1 MSTPRDAQADWL
13 RHVLEDKNTEQSPAP
28 LYAWTAANLPGLK
41 KAAAAAPSSGT
52 LSTTADASAGPD
64 DELRRRIFILGVGNL
79 GRLFASS
86 LVKLRRP
93 GSPPP
98 PITLVVH
105 RRELLERWHA
115 NPGIEITRGGRV
127 ERSCVDVDVEW
138 WTEERPVSGPLRE
151 PGAGRGISNLIVAT
165 KAKDALP
172 QADRLRG
179 YLTSKSTVAFTQNG
193 MCPMWPPRGPEYS
206 AHRWPAGDGPNW
218 IACITTHGVISLAPF
233 QSVHA
238 SQAFIS
244 VGPVLLNSHQPGD
257 DSPATYLID
266 QLADA
271 PHLDGK
277 SVSRG
282 DLWVLQ
288 LEKLMINSIINPLT
302 ALLDC
307 KNGELFTA
315 HAQDGAIGKVMDSL
329 IQEAS
334 RVFQALVLNKKI
346 SSEILG
352 EEYVADEKSLKGLLD
367 RLSFDSLRTM
377 VLDVV
382 RENTSSML
390 QDVRAGRT
398 TEIRAFNGWLVET
411 AALLDP
417 NLRLLTHENLIV
429 LVEAGTRLKLGTP
442 ETEQLLSQL

>member
-1 MSTPRDAQADWL
+1 MSCSRDAQADWL
-13 RHVLEDKNTEQSPAP
+13 RHVLEDKNTEPSAP
-28 LYAWTAANLPGLK
+28 LYAWTAANLPDLK
-41 KAAAAAPSSGT
+41 EKTAASSA
-52 LSTTADASAGPD
+52 TTTASAGSLTDD
-64 DELRRRIFILGVGNL
+64 DEWRRRIHILGVGNL

-86 LVKLRRP
+86 LVKLQRP
-93 GSPPP
+93 NSPPP

-105 RRELLERWHA
+105 RRELLERWHS
-115 NPGIEITRGGRV
+115 NPGIEITRDGKV

-138 WTEERPVSGPLRE
+138 WTEEKPVLGPTRE

-172 QADRLRG
+172 QADRLRA
-179 YLTSKSTVAFTQNG
+179 YLSPKSTVAFTQNG

-206 AHRWPAGDGPNW
+206 AHRWPSGDGPNW

-233 QSVHA
+233 QSIHA

-244 VGPVLLNSHQPGD
+244 VGPVLLNCQQPSG

-288 LEKLMINSIINPLT
+288 LEKLMINSVINPLT

-307 KNGELFTA
+307 KNGDLFTA
-315 HAQDGAIGKVMDSL
+315 HAQNGVIGGVINSL
-329 IQEAS
+329 IEEAS
-334 RVFQALVLNKKI
+334 RVFQALVSDKRI
-346 SSEILG
+346 SSKILG
-352 EEYVADEKSLKGLLD
+352 EEYVADEKSMKSLLERFSFD
-367 RLSFDSLRTM
+367 RLHTM
-377 VLDVV
+377 MLDVGFKV
-382 RENTSSML
+382 RDNTSSML

-429 LVEAGTRLKLGTP
+429 SIEAGTRLKLGTS
-442 ETEQLLSQL
+442 EMEHFLSQL